1 MITQTEALIIPHIL
15 REANSIIVLL
25 FFENILKFKLSLNA
39 CFVSKKTQLFEN
51 FNKAIRLRKK
61 ILKTIVR

>member
-1 MITQTEALIIPHIL
+1 MITQTDALIIPHIL

-25 FFENILKFKLSLNA
+25 FFENTLKFKLSLNA

-51 FNKAIRLRKK
+51 LIRLSDYGKK
-61 ILKTIVR
+61 FLKQ